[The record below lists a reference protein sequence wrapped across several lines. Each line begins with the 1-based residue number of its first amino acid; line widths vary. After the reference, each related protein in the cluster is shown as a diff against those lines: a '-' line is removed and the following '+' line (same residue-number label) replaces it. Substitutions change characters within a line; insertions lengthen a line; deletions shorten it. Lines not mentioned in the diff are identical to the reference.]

1 MTTNQVATE
10 PVNWLRI
17 DPAPGAGRLITADLF
32 IRIDAAI
39 SFVRRD
45 YPNIDKRCRLSGRTI
60 TNRSELAR
68 LWLAICTAA
77 YWIDEVDKANGNDRG
92 REMAARLYG
101 LGDDIFRER
110 FPGSEFTL
118 NDDRAPLT
126 SGVEVARVAS

>member
-1 MTTNQVATE
+1 MSE
-10 PVNWLRI
+10 PINWLRI
-17 DPAPGAGRLITADLF
+17 APTPGTGRIITPELF

-45 YPNIDKRCRLSGRTI
+45 YPSIDKRCRLSGRTV

-77 YWIDEVDKANGNDRG
+77 YWIDEVDKSDRG

-110 FPGSEFTL
+110 FPGMEFTL
-118 NDDRAPLT
+118 NQPAA
-126 SGVEVARVAS
+126 SGMEVAHA

>member
-1 MTTNQVATE
+1 MCNTTTATE

-17 DPAPGAGRLITADLF
+17 DPAPGVGRLITADLF

-77 YWIDEVDKANGNDRG
+77 YWIDEQKPGC
-92 REMAARLYG
+92 EMAARLYG

-110 FPGSEFTL
+110 FPGFEFTL
-118 NDDRAPLT
+118 NDDRAPLA
-126 SGVEVARVAS
+126 SGMEVTRAAS